1 MAEKEFLKEKRKA
14 GTIMTLNIPKD
25 TVICISREYGSGGR
39 EIAETLAK
47 KLNIPCY
54 DKLLIQKAAKES
66 GYSEEFLNEYG
77 ERPLS
82 LNNLLAG
89 NPFSDTF
96 SMAHSFYP
104 ESQLAFDIERKT
116 ILEIA
121 QKGGGVIVG
130 RCASSIL
137 SGREHVLSVFI
148 YGDQKSRVERVMARN
163 QISEAE
169 ARKRIHKIDR
179 MRKRHFDFYA
189 DTIWGQP
196 ESYDLMLSSSHFGIE
211 KCVDLII
218 ESVAQMES

>member
-1 MAEKEFLKEKRKA
+1 MSQ
-14 GTIMTLNIPKD
+14 NIPND

-39 EIAETLAK
+39 EIAEKLAQ

-89 NPFSDTF
+89 NPFSDTV

-104 ESQLAFDIERKT
+104 ESQVAFDIERKT

-189 DTIWGQP
+189 DTIWGHP

-218 ESVAQMES
+218 ESIAQTES

>member
-1 MAEKEFLKEKRKA
+1 MSQ
-14 GTIMTLNIPKD
+14 NIPND

-39 EIAETLAK
+39 EIAEKLAQ

-66 GYSEEFLNEYG
+66 GCSEEFLNVYG

-82 LNNLLAG
+82 INNLLAG
-89 NPFSDTF
+89 NPFSDTVT
-96 SMAHSFYP
+96 MAHSFYS
-104 ESQLAFDIERKT
+104 ESQIAFDIERKT

-137 SGREHVLSVFI
+137 SGRKHMISVFI
-148 YGDQKSRVERVMARN
+148 YADQKTRIERVMARN

-189 DTIWGQP
+189 DTIWGHP
-196 ESYDLMLSSSHFGIE
+196 ESYDLMLSSSHFGIDR
-211 KCVDLII
+211 CVELIA
-218 ESVAQMES
+218 ESIANK